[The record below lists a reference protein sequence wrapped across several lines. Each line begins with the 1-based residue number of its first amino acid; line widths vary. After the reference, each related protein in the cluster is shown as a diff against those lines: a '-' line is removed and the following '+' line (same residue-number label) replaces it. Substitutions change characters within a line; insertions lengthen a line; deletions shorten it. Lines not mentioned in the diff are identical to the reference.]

1 MKKSYAD
8 LSSNC
13 TTIPIPN
20 ACLFKVLTFEYESTL
35 MQSSSLCLYVSN
47 YRDALPNSFLP
58 KYYDDDDHNFNI
70 NRSSMV
76 IIKNCIRS
84 IRLIHKNIYKL
95 IDVLLEKI
103 NMLSNKELV
112 ENYGLT

>member
-1 MKKSYAD
+1 
-8 LSSNC
+8 
-13 TTIPIPN
+13 
-20 ACLFKVLTFEYESTL
+20 
-35 MQSSSLCLYVSN
+35 MQSFFLCIYVSN
-47 YRDALPNSFLP
+47 YRDAFLESSLP
-58 KYYDDDDHNFNI
+58 KYYDDHHHNFNT

-84 IRLIHKNIYKL
+84 IRLIHKKIYKL